1 MQPASK
7 HFRRTFF
14 HRQTLLVALTVSTLA
29 HVTAY
34 IATHDLAF
42 RWHASTADSEPNG
55 GTALNAILLAAD
67 EDAPQKIV
75 TASAT
80 SAAKTTARKPPA
92 RKNTTPRP
100 AKSAALFAAPENAIA
115 VAASASTSAP
125 ALIEP
130 EVANDAIADAA
141 TLQKRKDGNGSN
153 GSNSTEPEVASATA
167 TTGPTNEALFPSPS
181 PSTSASTSASTF
193 PPAAN
198 ADTAPNS
205 EPAFSFPQRITM
217 AYKISSSVAD
227 GIADF
232 SFKRSGMEG
241 RDYELKSTIQAT
253 GIFAGLF
260 VGTFRQTSRGELTHN
275 GIRPTFFSMQRGD
288 APADT
293 AEFMRDK
300 RTLKIIK
307 HGETHLFPLPPRLQ
321 DTQSFLFQLAQEARQ
336 LRTSEDRIKVALT
349 NARKLYRYEFRALGE
364 ETLQTR
370 MGSLTVLHLKSDAAD
385 PEDVYDVWLSPK
397 HFYLPVKIKFYM
409 GKFLVEQTVSS
420 IDASEN

>member
-1 MQPASK
+1 MQVASK

-14 HRQTLLVALTVSTLA
+14 HRQTLLVALTVSILA

-34 IATHDLAF
+34 VATHDLAF
-42 RWHASTADSEPNG
+42 RWHISTTDSEPNG
-55 GTALNAILLAAD
+55 GAALNAILLAAD

-80 SAAKTTARKPPA
+80 SAAKTTAKSAARTPPA
-92 RKNTTPRP
+92 RKNITPRP

-130 EVANDAIADAA
+130 EVANDTIADAA
-141 TLQKRKDGNGSN
+141 TRQKRKDSN
-153 GSNSTEPEVASATA
+153 SSNSSNSTEPEVAPATA
-167 TTGPTNEALFPSPS
+167 TTGPMNEALFPAPS
-181 PSTSASTSASTF
+181 PSTSPSTF

-198 ADTAPNS
+198 ADMAPNS

-232 SFKRSGMEG
+232 SFKRSGIEG

-260 VGTFRQTSRGELTHN
+260 VGTFRQISRGELTHN
-275 GIRPTFFSMQRGD
+275 GIRPTFFSLQRGD
-288 APADT
+288 AAADT

-300 RTLKIIK
+300 RTLKMIK

-370 MGSLTVLHLKSDAAD
+370 MGSLTTLHLKSEATDA
-385 PEDVYDVWLSPK
+385 EDVYEVWLSPK